1 MFGSQTSF
9 ALYSLASLIPA
20 LLILFYVYK
29 RDRFPE
35 PPRVVLSTFALG
47 VASIFPVQ
55 LLIPIVEGIGEGMG
69 LYGEEYYFYISFIRA
84 GFIEELFKWLILIF
98 YCLKLDEFDE
108 PMDAL
113 VYGVAVSLG
122 FAAYE
127 NFEYV
132 SSYFLSDGAE
142 AAKNILIH
150 RSYTAIIL
158 HSLCGVFM
166 GFYIREAIFTKDN
179 HRLNLFLSLFYPV
192 CLHGFYDEIVLSP
205 NFSIYWIYILLG
217 LLLLRALYLFQ
228 KERKLQTSGLFDG
241 NITKHNTVRAS
252 NVILISSISL
262 GLLITALHL
271 FKFF

>member
-84 GFIEELFKWLILIF
+84 GFIEELFKWLIFIF

-142 AAKNILIH
+142 VAKNILIH
-150 RSYTAIIL
+150 QSYTAILL

-166 GFYIREAIFTKDN
+166 GFYIREAIFTNDN

-241 NITKHNTVRAS
+241 NITKHNTVKAS